1 MKNNKNLVLEN
12 LDFSKT
18 VLMLLVVL
26 YHSMIFFTGNWF
38 NQEPMYNSKFFEL
51 LSQVLNSFHIYAFV
65 LVSGYIYA
73 HLKYEK
79 NKYYDLRL
87 FLKNKFKRLIVPYI
101 FISLF
106 WVIPFHIYF
115 FNTNIKEILIKY
127 FLGISPSQLW
137 FLLMIFNV
145 FIIVYFIGDIIYSSY
160 IKGIFYS
167 IVIYIIGLVAGRIF
181 PNIYQIITASLF
193 FIYFVIGMLIYKS
206 DLYILKK
213 IHSCFYI
220 LVFVVLWI
228 LKLKISLFISNL
240 YIYKIYN
247 LGLDFLIHIVG
258 AVMAFIVLGRIGYR
272 LKNSKYNYK
281 NFNLYNFLEKY
292 NFTIYLVHQQII
304 YCVINNLNGKI
315 SSFAL
320 VNANFF
326 ISVFISGIIS
336 LILRKINFT
345 KKILNL

>member
-1 MKNNKNLVLEN
+1 MKNNKIFLESC
-12 LDFSKT
+12 DFIKT
-18 VLMLLVVL
+18 ILMLSVILGHATAL
-26 YHSMIFFTGNWF
+26 WAGWF
-38 NQEPMYNSKFFEL
+38 NQQPAYPSIIIKLCSEIIG
-51 LSQVLNSFHIYAFV
+51 SFHIYAFV

-79 NKYYDLRL
+79 NKYSDLRL

-115 FNTNIKEILIKY
+115 FDTNIKEILIKY
-127 FLGISPSQLW
+127 FLGNSPSQLW

-145 FIIVYFIGDIIYSSY
+145 FIIAYFIGDIIYSSY

-167 IVIYIIGLVAGRIF
+167 IIIYIIGLVAGRIF

-220 LVFVVLWI
+220 LLFVILWI
-228 LKLKISLFISNL
+228 LKSKISLFISNL
-240 YIYKIYN
+240 YIYIR
-247 LGLDFLIHIVG
+247 
-258 AVMAFIVLGRIGYR
+258 FII
-272 LKNSKYNYK
+272 
-281 NFNLYNFLEKY
+281 
-292 NFTIYLVHQQII
+292 
-304 YCVINNLNGKI
+304 
-315 SSFAL
+315 
-320 VNANFF
+320 
-326 ISVFISGIIS
+326 
-336 LILRKINFT
+336 
-345 KKILNL
+345 